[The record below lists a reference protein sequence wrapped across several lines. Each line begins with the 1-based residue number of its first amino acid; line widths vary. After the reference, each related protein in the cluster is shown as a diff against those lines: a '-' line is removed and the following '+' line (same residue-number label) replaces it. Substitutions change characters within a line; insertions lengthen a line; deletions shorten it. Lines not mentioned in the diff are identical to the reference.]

1 MQESQETESRHVWK
15 RVPEALLAA
24 CDAHIPKD
32 TRGQLDDTW
41 QARTRHNVLI
51 LMTCGC
57 LQVKRFK
64 AAKKGTGMCCA
75 CAGALSGSRG
85 EERAALQ
92 KLKQVIRSHSHAWY
106 LLREFCMRDDNEQL
120 SKVDCMLISARVES
134 LSAAEH
140 ASAKLAVEL
149 DGTSHR
155 CKPFEYGKDRVE
167 AMEEQHERDS
177 CKDAELRRQRIASV
191 RISSSPD
198 DWKKLLSLMN
208 NVGGTSR

>member
-1 MQESQETESRHVWK
+1 MLV
-15 RVPEALLAA
+15 
-24 CDAHIPKD
+24 
-32 TRGQLDDTW
+32 
-41 QARTRHNVLI
+41 

-75 CAGALSGSRG
+75 CAGALRGCRG

-92 KLKQVIRSHSHAWY
+92 MLKQTIRSHSHSWY
-106 LLREFCMRDDNEQL
+106 LLREFCMRDENERL
-120 SKVDCMLISARVES
+120 SKVDCMLISARVDR
-134 LSAAEH
+134 LGAAEH

-155 CKPFEYGKDRVE
+155 CKPFEYGKDRFQ

-177 CKDAELRRQRIASV
+177 CKDAELRRQRIAGV
-191 RISSSPD
+191 RISSSLD
-198 DWKKLLSLMN
+198 DWEQLLSLMN
-208 NVGGTSR
+208 NVAGMS